1 MQVARKLQYQRIAL
15 IYFEAGLCSNCDA
28 ALILIETDPDDFVR
42 VEICI
47 SWFPGVA
54 CAVQLDHVA
63 CRLITV
69 PFDHVIRLYL

>member
-1 MQVARKLQYQRIAL
+1 VQVARKLQYQRIAL

-42 VEICI
+42 VKICI
-47 SWFPGVA
+47 SWFPEVA

-63 CRLITV
+63 NRLITV
-69 PFDHVIRLYL
+69 TFDHVTKLYL